1 MCNQLTMKNGLIIS
15 IWTLFLSSIFQSCF
29 SIDNSNQNNSDTIKI
44 VDSTSL
50 LLDTL
55 AIEHGDLNLDKIS
68 DLVVVFKSHGEDTI
82 LSPVPKRPIKIYFGQ
97 SNGAYLLCSASDNII
112 MTHDMGGASTP
123 DPFDNILIKDGILT
137 VGHHGGMG
145 SYHWNITVRFKY
157 SLTDKVFFV
166 NEIEKNEGRFSD
178 NPSETFEKEIVL
190 TEKDLGKLTFEK
202 YNVFNNEE

>member
-1 MCNQLTMKNGLIIS
+1 MCNQLTMKNGLIIC
-15 IWTLFLSSIFQSCF
+15 IWTLCLTSIFQSCY
-29 SIDNSNQNNSDTIKI
+29 SIDNSNQNKSDTIKI

-82 LSPVPKRPIKIYFGQ
+82 FSPVPKRLIKVYFGK
-97 SNGAYLLCSASDNII
+97 SNGAYHLCCVSDNII

-123 DPFDNILIKDGILT
+123 DPFDNVLIKDGILT

-145 SYHWNITVRFKY
+145 SYHWNEKVSFKY

-190 TEKDLGKLTFEK
+190 TEKDLGKLKFEK